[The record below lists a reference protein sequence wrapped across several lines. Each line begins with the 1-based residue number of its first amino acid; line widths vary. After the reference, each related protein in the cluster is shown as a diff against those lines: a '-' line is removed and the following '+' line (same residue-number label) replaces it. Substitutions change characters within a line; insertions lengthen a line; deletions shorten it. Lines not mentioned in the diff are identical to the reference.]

1 MTERAHCVCQQNG
14 FCVQEA
20 ACGCLCEEQ
29 PGSAGLV
36 LSALGQS
43 RGHEP
48 VAAVQKAP
56 QNLAGGF
63 PNAGLALGRQ
73 PVPTEPWS
81 GDTLRQRWGFFGGI
95 TISVSRAQRRQGPT
109 VPSP

>member
-1 MTERAHCVCQQNG
+1 MTERAHCVRQQNG

-20 ACGCLCEEQ
+20 ACGRLCEEQ

-43 RGHEP
+43 TGHEP
-48 VAAVQKAP
+48 VVAVQKAP

-63 PNAGLALGRQ
+63 PNVGLALGHQ
-73 PVPTEPWS
+73 PVPSEPCS
-81 GDTLRQRWGFFGGI
+81 RDTLRQRLGFIGGI
-95 TISVSRAQRRQGPT
+95 PISGSRAQRGRGPT
-109 VPSP
+109 VPFP